1 MYFSFIAIVALCVI
15 GISGIY
21 LGYIH
26 LQSMNSVITTLY
38 GQILIIKLGLAFP
51 LIFIG
56 RYNQLK
62 IYKHTLSISSIL
74 KDLKNMDKTEYDIL
88 IQQHT
93 KKRTVLYNTINK
105 SLKIESLLGVSVLV
119 VAAFF
124 Q

>member
-26 LQSMNSVITTLY
+26 LQSMNSVFTTLY
-38 GQILIIKLGLAFP
+38 GQILIIKLGLALP

-56 RYNQLK
+56 RYSQLK

-88 IQQHT
+88 IQQHA
-93 KKRTVLYNTINK
+93 KKRTVLYNTINR
-105 SLKIESLLGVSVLV
+105 SLKIESLLGVSVLI
-119 VAAFF
+119 
-124 Q
+124 